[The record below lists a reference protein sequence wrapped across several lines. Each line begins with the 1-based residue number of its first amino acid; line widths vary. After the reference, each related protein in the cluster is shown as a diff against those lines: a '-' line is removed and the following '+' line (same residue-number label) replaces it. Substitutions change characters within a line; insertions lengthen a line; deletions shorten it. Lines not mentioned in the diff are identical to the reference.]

1 MAAGDPLARLR
12 ARLDRDCL
20 QHLREHCAEQAQRI
34 DELERE
40 LRYTQDVCDQWRDEA
55 EALREHV
62 IDAVGE
68 LLADNESAFVPAP
81 WDDLDPSLMTAGQ
94 LLVVALSGHHSAA
107 RCAEELRERIAALP
121 TVQECIQERAAEL
134 LEQQQ

>member
-62 IDAVGE
+62 IDAVG
-68 LLADNESAFVPAP
+68 
-81 WDDLDPSLMTAGQ
+81 
-94 LLVVALSGHHSAA
+94 VVGLCMDG
-107 RCAEELRERIAALP
+107 
-121 TVQECIQERAAEL
+121 TVRAMP
-134 LEQQQ
+134 QRRSH